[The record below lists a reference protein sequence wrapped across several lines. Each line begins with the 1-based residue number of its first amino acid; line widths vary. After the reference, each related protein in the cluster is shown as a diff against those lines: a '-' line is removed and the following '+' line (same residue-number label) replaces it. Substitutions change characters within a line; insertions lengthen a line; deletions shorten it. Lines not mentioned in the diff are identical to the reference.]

1 MMADKVSFKDVKTEP
16 GLLSIPVPKELLGD
30 ALVHTAVWLYEDHGI
45 PTPVSGDP
53 LKKNLGEN

>member
-1 MMADKVSFKDVKTEP
+1 MADKVSLKDVKTEP
-16 GLLSIPVPKELLGD
+16 GFLSIPVPKELLEN
-30 ALVHTAVWLYEDHGI
+30 ALVYTAVWLYKDHGI